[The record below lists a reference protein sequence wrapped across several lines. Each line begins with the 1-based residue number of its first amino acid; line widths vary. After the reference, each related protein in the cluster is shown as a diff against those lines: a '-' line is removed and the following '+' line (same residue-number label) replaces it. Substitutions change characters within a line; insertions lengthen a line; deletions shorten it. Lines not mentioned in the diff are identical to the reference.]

1 MNKILKIFLVLNFS
15 LALIL
20 NANAVEDENKIA
32 VLVNDSVITNY
43 DIEQRAKLYAI
54 LNQIQITSENNVI
67 ITNKIV
73 DELIDH
79 ILKNEKIEEYGI
91 NVDNA
96 DLDYYENQYF
106 SARRTNKE
114 ESFEL
119 LKINNVNLNHFYEML
134 YNDIAW
140 QILISRLY
148 YRVTSISDA
157 EIEDLTNKDP
167 ELTFEMAKRIIM
179 DKQLALKSS
188 KMLRDLRSEATIE
201 YKQ

>member
-119 LKINNVNLNHFYEML
+119 LKINKVNLNHFYEML

>member
-1 MNKILKIFLVLNFS
+1 MNKILKICLVLNFS

-20 NANAVEDENKIA
+20 NVNAVEDENKIA
-32 VLVNDSVITNY
+32 VLVNDNIITNY

-79 ILKNEKIEEYGI
+79 ILKNEKIEEYSI
-91 NVDNA
+91 KVDSK
-96 DLDYYENQYF
+96 DLDYYEKQYF
-106 SARRTNKE
+106 NARRTSKE

-119 LKINNVNLNHFYEML
+119 LKINNVSLNHFYEML
-134 YNDIAW
+134 HNDIAW

-148 YRVTSISDA
+148 YRVTSVSDT
-157 EIEDLTNKDP
+157 EIEDLTIKDP
-167 ELTFEMAKRIIM
+167 ELTYEMAKRIIM

>member
-1 MNKILKIFLVLNFS
+1 M
-15 LALIL
+15 IL
-20 NANAVEDENKIA
+20 NVNAVEDENKIA
-32 VLVNDSVITNY
+32 VLVNDNIITNY

-79 ILKNEKIEEYGI
+79 ILKNEKIEEYSI
-91 NVDNA
+91 KVDSKE
-96 DLDYYENQYF
+96 LDYYEKQYF
-106 SARRTNKE
+106 NARRTSKE

-119 LKINNVNLNHFYEML
+119 LKINNVSLNHFYEML
-134 YNDIAW
+134 HNDIAW

-148 YRVTSISDA
+148 YRVTSVSDT
-157 EIEDLTNKDP
+157 EIEDLTIKDP
-167 ELTFEMAKRIIM
+167 ELTYEMAKRIIM
-179 DKQLALKSS
+179 DKQLALKRS